1 MNNILYEATSKF
13 DFSILAIPAIMII
26 GMLIFPLIIKKSYKG
41 KDIKLTIKIVKLFCL
56 SGILFVALLSTV
68 ALIAQLNMYNKIV
81 GAYSRGEYQ
90 IVEGYV
96 ENFKPMPYEGHANET
111 FEINGVKF
119 SYSDYNIIKIARRN
133 INNLRYADGTT
144 LMAENDE
151 ELRASRWKW
160 KKRVKKL
167 V

>member
-26 GMLIFPLIIKKSYKG
+26 FMLIFPLIIKKSYEG
-41 KDIKLTIKIVKLFCL
+41 KDVKLNIKFVKLFCL
-56 SGILFVALLSTV
+56 AGILFVALWSTV
-68 ALIAQLNMYNKIV
+68 VLIAQLNMYNKTV

-96 ENFKPMPYEGHANET
+96 ENFDPMPYEGHANET

-119 SYSDYNIIKIARRN
+119 FLLLNRKHKIRKPRLSDFVFV
-133 INNLRYADGTT
+133 
-144 LMAENDE
+144 LMICN
-151 ELRASRWKW
+151 
-160 KKRVKKL
+160 
-167 V
+167 